1 MKMSI
6 TNKTF
11 NIFSQMAEFEKK
23 AWKKR
28 TKFWTKYSSMLI
40 IMKQPKFCT
49 KKKKQ
54 GTLTRQTSDM
64 D

>member
-23 AWKKR
+23 NLEEEDEILDEVQFNVNYNEA
-28 TKFWTKYSSMLI
+28 T
-40 IMKQPKFCT
+40 
-49 KKKKQ
+49 
-54 GTLTRQTSDM
+54 
-64 D
+64 